1 MIYKFFLMLFLTN
14 KNKIFFNIK
23 NDIKSNFKND
33 IKSNFK
39 IDIKNYIKNDIKNSR
54 INYNYIIKQ
63 NIIKNEFI
71 KLE

>member
-1 MIYKFFLMLFLTN
+1 MIDKFFLMLFLTN

-23 NDIKSNFKND
+23 NDIKSNV
-33 IKSNFK
+33 K

-54 INYNYIIKQ
+54 HNYNYIIKQ

-71 KLE
+71 KLKYFFSK

>member
-1 MIYKFFLMLFLTN
+1 MIDKFFLMLFLTNKN

-23 NDIKSNFKND
+23 NDIKYNIKN
-33 IKSNFK
+33 
-39 IDIKNYIKNDIKNSR
+39 DIKNYIKNDIKNSR